1 MKESQ
6 TKIFKKLADLAY
18 ENKDNVL
25 PEKQKVNLN
34 YKRITSEKDY
44 FKRQKKYRKFLEEN
58 KDKVFTVEYD
68 RNHPDGKLVCLE
80 EDTTEPK
87 WLFTS
92 YDLIP
97 VPPILKKPLTKEE
110 VLRQKIEEEQKK
122 LLLEAGEIFMSTTH
136 PLKGMGL

>member
-1 MKESQ
+1 M
-6 TKIFKKLADLAY
+6 I
-18 ENKDNVL
+18 
-25 PEKQKVNLN
+25 
-34 YKRITSEKDY
+34 
-44 FKRQKKYRKFLEEN
+44 
-58 KDKVFTVEYD
+58 
-68 RNHPDGKLVCLE
+68 CLE

-122 LLLEAGEIFMSTTH
+122 LLLEAGEIFI
-136 PLKGMGL
+136 

>member
-6 TKIFKKLADLAY
+6 AKIFKKLADLAY
-18 ENKDNVL
+18 ENKDNIL
-25 PEKQKVNLN
+25 PEKQKVKIN
-34 YKRITSEKDY
+34 YKRIASEKDY
-44 FKRQKKYRKFLEEN
+44 LKRQKKYRKFLEEN
-58 KDKVFTVEYD
+58 KNKVFTVEYD
-68 RNHPDGKLVCLE
+68 RNHPDGKMVCLE

-110 VLRQKIEEEQKK
+110 VLRRKIEEEQKK
-122 LLLEAGEIFMSTTH
+122 LLLEAGEIFI
-136 PLKGMGL
+136 

>member
-6 TKIFKKLADLAY
+6 AKIFKKLADLAY
-18 ENKDNVL
+18 ENKDNIL
-25 PEKQKVNLN
+25 PEKQKVKIN
-34 YKRITSEKDY
+34 YKRIVSEKDY
-44 FKRQKKYRKFLEEN
+44 LKRQKKYRKFLEEN
-58 KDKVFTVEYD
+58 KNKVFTVEYN
-68 RNHPDGKLVCLE
+68 RNHPDGKMVCLE

-110 VLRQKIEEEQKK
+110 VLRRKIEEEQKK
-122 LLLEAGEIFMSTTH
+122 LLLEAGEIFI
-136 PLKGMGL
+136 

>member
-6 TKIFKKLADLAY
+6 AKIFKKLADLAY
-18 ENKDNVL
+18 ENKDNIL
-25 PEKQKVNLN
+25 PEKQKVKIN
-34 YKRITSEKDY
+34 YKRIASEKDY
-44 FKRQKKYRKFLEEN
+44 LKRQKKYRKFLEEN
-58 KDKVFTVEYD
+58 KNKVFTVEYD
-68 RNHPDGKLVCLE
+68 RNHPDGKMVCLE
-80 EDTTEPK
+80 EDATEPK

-122 LLLEAGEIFMSTTH
+122 LLLEAGEIFI
-136 PLKGMGL
+136 